1 MGRSRETKKWM
12 NLQTKLKEKKEIR
25 INRHEDNFKL
35 EKDTKN
41 MKSLRYI
48 KMEMKYGYDSGAD
61 TTEVKIDE

>member
-1 MGRSRETKKWM
+1 MDELTDKIKG
-12 NLQTKLKEKKEIR
+12 EKKEIR

-61 TTEVKIDE
+61 TTKVKIDE